1 MASAATL
8 AFLCLLATGILDLVF
23 KFYSNRQRSRGM
35 LIFGVGCIWILLQS
49 LYIGYTDAVL
59 QFNEV
64 TLFYGIVAAL
74 FVTASNILLLECL
87 GHLPISMGSTI
98 YRLNTIPLVIMA
110 FIFLGEDISLLKSL
124 GIGAGLLTVILLYK
138 PDEKSLNQSD
148 RSGLFLILIIVA
160 SCVRA
165 LYGIVTKA
173 GVSNGGDANSMM
185 LFAAIGWCLGG
196 LLYARFREH
205 RVVLTADKLRFIPV
219 AGVLVFAIVWLLTT
233 ALTMGDASVI
243 IPLTNMGFVA
253 AFVFSVVLKL
263 EHLTPRKLVAIS
275 TAVVSVVLLTYVA

>member
-8 AFLCLLATGILDLVF
+8 AFLCLLASGLLDLVF
-23 KFYSNRQRSRGM
+23 KFYANRQRSRGM
-35 LIFGVGCIWILLQS
+35 LIFGVGCVWILLQS
-49 LYIGYTDAVL
+49 LYIGYSEADL
-59 QFNEV
+59 QFNDA
-64 TLFYGIVAAL
+64 TLSYGIIAAF
-74 FVTASNILLLECL
+74 FVTASNILLLEGL
-87 GHLPISMGSTI
+87 GQMPISMGSTI

-110 FIFLGEDISLLKSL
+110 FFFLGEDISLIKGL
-124 GIGAGLLTVILLYK
+124 GIGSGLLTVILLYK
-138 PDEKSLNQSD
+138 PDQKLLNQSN
-148 RSGLFLILIIVA
+148 RFGLFLTLIIVA

-165 LYGIVTKA
+165 LYGVVTKA
-173 GVSNGGDANSMM
+173 GISNGGDANSMM

-219 AGVLVFAIVWLLTT
+219 AGILVFAIVWLLTT

-243 IPLTNMGFVA
+243 IPVTNMGFVA

-263 EHLTPRKLVAIS
+263 ERMTPRKLMAIS
-275 TAVVSVVLLTYVA
+275 TAVISVVLLTYVA

>member
-8 AFLCLLATGILDLVF
+8 AFLCLLATGVLDLVF

-165 LYGIVTKA
+165 LYGVVTKA

-185 LFAAIGWCLGG
+185 LFASIGWCLGG
-196 LLYARFREH
+196 LLYARYRE
-205 RVVLTADKLRFIPV
+205 RRMVLTADKLMFILI
-219 AGVLVFAIVWLLTT
+219 AGVLVFTIVWLLTM

-253 AFVFSVVLKL
+253 AFVFSVVIKS
-263 EHLTPRKLVAIS
+263 RFNGG
-275 TAVVSVVLLTYVA
+275 